1 MRKILILFILFYGH
15 LYALDRDSTLK
26 IYHKLFFSLSP
37 KAEISVY
44 VNDNE
49 YRQVFLTSKRLRLVS
64 DPKEADIVLI
74 TNARTLDKVFTQNQT
89 SEIGKKPIL
98 FVTDYHLLD
107 RSEEIVGAFYW
118 RKGRSQLLF
127 VKNRLDKYNIT
138 LPDEY
143 QKFTVDEL

>member
-1 MRKILILFILFYGH
+1 MRNILILFILFYGH
-15 LYALDRDSTLK
+15 LYALERDSTLK

-49 YRQVFLTSKRLRLVS
+49 YRKIFLTSKRLHLVS
-64 DPKEADIVLI
+64 DPKASDIVLI
-74 TNARTLDKVFTQNQT
+74 TNERTLEKVLAKEKASQT
-89 SEIGKKPIL
+89 DKKPIL
-98 FVTDYHLLD
+98 FVTDYHLLA
-107 RSEEIVGAFYW
+107 RSDKVVGAFYW

-127 VKNRLDKYNIT
+127 VKNRLDKYHIV

-143 QKFTVDEL
+143 QKFIVDEL

>member
-1 MRKILILFILFYGH
+1 M
-15 LYALDRDSTLK
+15 
-26 IYHKLFFSLSP
+26 
-37 KAEISVY
+37 Y
-44 VNDNE
+44 VNDDE
-49 YRQVFLTSKRLRLVS
+49 YRQVFSTSKRLHLVS

-74 TNARTLDKVFTQNQT
+74 TNERTLSRVFAQNQT
-89 SEIGKKPIL
+89 SVIGKKPIL

-143 QKFTVDEL
+143 QRFTVDEL

>member
-1 MRKILILFILFYGH
+1 
-15 LYALDRDSTLK
+15 
-26 IYHKLFFSLSP
+26 
-37 KAEISVY
+37 VY
-44 VNDNE
+44 VNDDE

-74 TNARTLDKVFTQNQT
+74 TNERTLEKVLTKEKASQT
-89 SEIGKKPIL
+89 DKKPIL
-98 FVTDYHLLD
+98 FVTDYHLLAKSD
-107 RSEEIVGAFYW
+107 MVVGAFYW

-143 QKFTVDEL
+143 QRFTVDEL